1 MIICH
6 LAGVLVSSNVNSA
19 NIMKKGK
26 GSIIKLL
33 DASLPSKEVM
43 MSGSNI
49 AESRLQHEK
58 EETKV

>member
-1 MIICH
+1 MITCH

-43 MSGSNI
+43 SGSNI